1 MVALERLLKKNTK
14 DSFEVFNLGT
24 GNGNS
29 VLDVVKTFEKVT
41 GVQLNY
47 KISPRREGDIE
58 QVWADTSIAN
68 KKLGWKTEKSLADA
82 LYSAWEWEKSIKTF
96 N

>member
-1 MVALERLLKKNTK
+1 MLEEFQNRNLRIHLL
-14 DSFEVFNLGT
+14 
-24 GNGNS
+24 
-29 VLDVVKTFEKVT
+29 